1 MPLDCPAP
9 LPRGVYVAPY
19 LGPNGE
25 TVLLAITARQ
35 RLAAE
40 PLFLVTADRE
50 AEMSDSLWR
59 LLDQRDPRPTGA
71 ASRAEAA

>member
-1 MPLDCPAP
+1 MPLSRPSP

-19 LGPNGE
+19 FGPNGE

-40 PLFLVTADRE
+40 PLFLLTSEHEVEQADALR
-50 AEMSDSLWR
+50 R
-59 LLDQRDPRPTGA
+59 LLDEHDPPPTREPASA
-71 ASRAEAA
+71 AA